1 MHTDSDNTC
10 ELLKLMFLNPGLFA
24 HILNDSVIFSDYPA
38 DVPKLSLVPLSETK
52 ESPFENDLDST
63 HKSEGESSLELN
75 ESIEDIEMS
84 DVWFLNF
91 VKPEALYSILQT
103 ISDTYENSK
112 IAILYFTLHTGEVM

>member
-1 MHTDSDNTC
+1 MDITVKIERFQIKQNVLNLKSTLMHTDSDNTC
-10 ELLKLMFLNPGLFA
+10 ELLKLMLLNPGLFA

-84 DVWFLNF
+84 DV
-91 VKPEALYSILQT
+91 
-103 ISDTYENSK
+103 
-112 IAILYFTLHTGEVM
+112 

>member
-1 MHTDSDNTC
+1 MKRIWEKLLSNSDNSC
-10 ELLKLMFLNPGLFA
+10 ELLKLIFLYPDHFS
-24 HILNDSVIFSDYPA
+24 HINDSVIFSDYPA

-84 DVWFLNF
+84 DV
-91 VKPEALYSILQT
+91 
-103 ISDTYENSK
+103 
-112 IAILYFTLHTGEVM
+112 